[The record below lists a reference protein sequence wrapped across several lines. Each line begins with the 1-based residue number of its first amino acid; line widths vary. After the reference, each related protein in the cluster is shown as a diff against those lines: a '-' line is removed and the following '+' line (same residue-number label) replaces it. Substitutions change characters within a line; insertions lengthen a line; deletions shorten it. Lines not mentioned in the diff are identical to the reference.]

1 MKNRTVLM
9 LSLAVMLLVGV
20 VIGQSMASPRA
31 EAQQGPRQWRECFAA
46 SLWDNNGA
54 AMASPEFR
62 PRTVAVPPGWVPV
75 GGTSGSRGS
84 GASAVICR

>member
-20 VIGQSMASPRA
+20 VIGQAMSSPRA

-46 SLWDNNGA
+46 SLWYHDGA
-54 AMASPEFR
+54 AMGSPGFR
-62 PRTVAVPPGWVPV
+62 PRTVTVPPGWVPV
-75 GGTSGSRGS
+75 GGTGEQPIL
-84 GASAVICR
+84 VLCR